1 MKVLIVDDN
10 KQIISIL
17 EAYAKKEEYQTV
29 IAVDGQ
35 DHQVFLGRDFNNQRN
50 YSEDVACAID
60 KEVRRYIEEAY
71 DECRKLLIENIDKL
85 HLIAKALIEKE
96 TLEEKDLKIIMETGS
111 LEGVCE
117 IKEANSEEKETSTT
131 EEVKNAEVVEEKQA
145 DAVAKEPAIS
155 TTEKI

>member
-1 MKVLIVDDN
+1 MLAFV
-10 KQIISIL
+10 
-17 EAYAKKEEYQTV
+17 
-29 IAVDGQ
+29 
-35 DHQVFLGRDFNNQRN
+35 
-50 YSEDVACAID
+50 
-60 KEVRRYIEEAY
+60 
-71 DECRKLLIENIDKL
+71 LLISMIFVSNYNSVVRLEEEINESSGNIEVSQKRRMD
-85 HLIAKALIEKE
+85 LIPNYVDSVQDYKKFEKE